1 MYRFTE
7 VLFPV
12 ANISIFKIV
21 YIQFHGWKQQ
31 FYDSKASSKDMH
43 TCVNFTALRT
53 KNNPETIDTLLID
66 YSSTFTNV
74 LIWK

>member
-12 ANISIFKIV
+12 VNISIFMTD
-21 YIQFHGWKQQ
+21 YIQFYGWKQR

-43 TCVNFTALRT
+43 TYANSLRYGL
-53 KNNPETIDTLLID
+53 KIIRKLLTL
-66 YSSTFTNV
+66 YSSIAKPDA
-74 LIWK
+74 LAG

>member
-12 ANISIFKIV
+12 VNIV
-21 YIQFHGWKQQ
+21 YIQFYGWKQR

-43 TCVNFTALRT
+43 TYANFTALQT

-66 YSSTFTNV
+66 YSSTFTNI
-74 LIWK
+74 LIWE